1 MHKPAVF
8 VGLIIVAL
16 VGYVGVGPLIT
27 IYQIKSAVERQ
38 DSEKLSDY
46 VDFPTLRTNLKEQLN
61 SELMKKAATESKDN
75 RLLALGLALS
85 PKLVESIV
93 DSFVTPSGISNLMA
107 GKKPLQ
113 PEKEQQAQEP
123 SGRQR
128 WEPFKNSRYTY
139 DSSSKFSVWV
149 KDDKREEIRFVLTR
163 DVLSWKLSNIII
175 TGFISRRRAS

>member
-1 MHKPAVF
+1 MNKTTVL
-8 VGLIIVAL
+8 VGLVIVAL
-16 VGYVGVGPLIT
+16 VGYAAVGPVIT
-27 IYQIKSAVERQ
+27 IYQIKSAVEQQ
-38 DSEKLSDY
+38 DSEKLSEY
-46 VDFPTLRTNLKEQLN
+46 IDFPTLRTNLKEQLN
-61 SELMKKAATESKDN
+61 SEMMKQAATGLKDN
-75 RLLALGLALS
+75 PILALGLALS

-107 GKKPLQ
+107 GK
-113 PEKEQQAQEP
+113 QQHAQES

-149 KDDKREEIRFVLTR
+149 KDDKCEEIRFVLTR

-175 TGFISRRRAS
+175 TGFVSRRGAN